1 MRYGKGGQTMRIVVT
16 IRGGSVEDIFVARPA
31 GAENMP
37 IQAGVLDYDVWTEGT
52 WGEYTKRELSSFDLL
67 INQVW
72 GDGTLQKLRKAGMI
86 TPQEDFYPTIL
97 SALQVD
103 ERCPIIPHFALIPIS
118 TSLAEDVLGARE
130 VLSDLQGDN
139 NAYTTVTLRDC
150 TPLWVRKA
158 PRELENFLWFSGR
171 YAPTDNASQ
180 WVMCHLPQAFYEGIE
195 AFTAVNYD
203 ENLASVYDV
212 NVHVDEATFWWSG
225 FIFDEKRRPWEVR
238 TAAIPLEELF
248 EVEDKLREEGL
259 L

>member
-1 MRYGKGGQTMRIVVT
+1 MRIVVT

-37 IQAGVLDYDVWTEGT
+37 IQAGVLDYDVTETSGGDRIR
-52 WGEYTKRELSSFDLL
+52 GEYTKMEVSSFDLL

-238 TAAIPLEELF
+238 TAAYQAS
-248 EVEDKLREEGL
+248 LRDQGLCQRQGLPGEGP
-259 L
+259 